1 MNIGGQVIR
10 LIERADPHEAE
21 QGTAAKIIAPQGYT
35 TLRTAGDV
43 LTLTAVR
50 GRIND
55 LRLRIQVHHA
65 IGLDQRIQGE
75 RGTGLALTP
84 PAMTA
89 MHEERDRLHAVA
101 NQTAVAASVQRK
113 HLTTRGHEDA
123 PGNRFQREFG
133 RRSSEVS
140 PIWQTNAIA

>member
-1 MNIGGQVIR
+1 MNIGRQVIR
-10 LIERADPHEAE
+10 LIERTDAHEAE
-21 QGTAAKIIAPQGYT
+21 QGTAASIIAPQGYT
-35 TLRTAGDV
+35 TLRTAGDT

-50 GRIND
+50 RCIND
-55 LRLRIQVHHA
+55 LRLRIQVRYA
-65 IGLDQRIQGE
+65 IGLDERIQGE

-89 MHEERDRLHAVA
+89 MHEERECLHAVA

-113 HLTTRGHEDA
+113 DLTTRAHDDT
-123 PGNRFQREFG
+123 PGNRSQREFG